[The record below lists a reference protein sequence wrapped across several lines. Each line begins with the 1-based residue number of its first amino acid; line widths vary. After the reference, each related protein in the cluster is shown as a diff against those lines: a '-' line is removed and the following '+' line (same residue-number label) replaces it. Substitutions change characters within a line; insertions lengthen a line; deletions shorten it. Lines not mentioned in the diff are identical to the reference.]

1 MPETAACVWSAKS
14 RASSSLNPDVGIG
27 APTQT
32 WIFPGL
38 ARIDLSGST
47 RYPPQNTKGMTGACD
62 RMAIKL
68 APILNLATPSWPE
81 SRPSPP
87 QASRSPAFT
96 ACTIFSSSR
105 SVAKRLPRGTS
116 SIAALRADDRPNGKY
131 AYKSAAAARSIWG
144 HMTLPKA
151 ATSANEAS
159 L

>member
-87 QASRSPAFT
+87 GKPLAGLYRLHHLFKQSLSGQT
-96 ACTIFSSSR
+96 
-105 SVAKRLPRGTS
+105 VAPG
-116 SIAALRADDRPNGKY
+116 DEFDRCLAG
-131 AYKSAAAARSIWG
+131 
-144 HMTLPKA
+144 
-151 ATSANEAS
+151 
-159 L
+159 